1 MRIVAGR
8 LKGREITAP
17 DGRETRPTSD
27 RVRQSLFNILEHG
40 LDDFSLHAARVIDLF
55 AGSGALGF
63 EALSRGAESVI
74 FVETGMDARAAIR
87 ENTTR
92 FALAGQTR
100 VLKRDATDIGPRPR
114 GQPYNLV
121 FLDPPYGQGLGEK
134 ALTAVIVGGWLA
146 AGAIIVLE
154 ERKGVIVAWPDTCEC
169 FDTRTY
175 GDTSVHFA
183 RLIEVA

>member
-40 LDDFSLHAARVIDLF
+40 LDDFNLQGARVVDLF

-63 EALSRGAESVI
+63 EALSRGAETVV
-74 FVETGMDARAAIR
+74 FVETSTDARAAIR

-100 VLKRDATDIGPRPR
+100 ILKRDATDLGPCPR
-114 GQPYNLV
+114 GKPYDLA
-121 FLDPPYGQGLGEK
+121 FLDPPYGRALGDR
-134 ALTAVIVGGWLA
+134 ALAALQSGGWLS
-146 AGAIIVLE
+146 AGAIVVLE
-154 ERKGVIVAWPDTCEC
+154 ERKGVDVSWPDAFETC
-169 FDTRTY
+169 DMRTY
-175 GDTSVHFA
+175 GDTAIHIA
-183 RLIEVA
+183 RLN